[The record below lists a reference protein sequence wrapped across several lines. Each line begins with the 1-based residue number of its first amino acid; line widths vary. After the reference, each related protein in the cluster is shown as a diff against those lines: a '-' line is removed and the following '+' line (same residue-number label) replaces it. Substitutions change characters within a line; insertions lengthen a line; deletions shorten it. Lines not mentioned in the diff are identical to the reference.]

1 MGLELMNSFP
11 TYLKSIRDM
20 DRVLG
25 KLPDPPSWRI
35 ESIHVIIS
43 GSLST
48 VF

>member
-1 MGLELMNSFP
+1 MGLELMNSFLI
-11 TYLKSIRDM
+11 YLKSIRDM

-25 KLPDPPSWRI
+25 KLPVPPSRRI